1 MTRLPVSGSS
11 IASPLRSEGDLKGV
25 LSDLRVDHVLSRAAV
40 HEIYLSLG
48 SIIGQWMSEEQRLE
62 VSSVAGSLLSTAKSL
77 NEAVRTLGGFE
88 TGLHS
93 DLEIAVA
100 TRIAKYLA
108 LVPGVSSLTEAQE
121 LISSF
126 RQEAARIAHVC
137 MVARADL
144 PNRPEKLGR
153 RALHWYD
160 AFTALLLQIAEKA
173 DLEPTLGKDRITGVR
188 SGWLFEAAQALEAF
202 LYPEMRSPSA
212 EACGSRLDRSKRRL
226 RRGTRQN
233 TRVR

>member
-40 HEIYLSLG
+40 HEIYLSLA

-77 NEAVRTLGGFE
+77 NEAVLTLGGFE

-160 AFTALLLQIAEKA
+160 AFTALLLQMAEKA
-173 DLEPTLGKDRITGVR
+173 NLEPTLGKDRITGVR
-188 SGWLFEAAQALEAF
+188 SGWRKPRGRGVDRLAIV
-202 LYPEMRSPSA
+202 SP
-212 EACGSRLDRSKRRL
+212 RDRKS
-226 RRGTRQN
+226 
-233 TRVR
+233 VA

>member
-1 MTRLPVSGSS
+1 MV
-11 IASPLRSEGDLKGV
+11 SPLRDEEELKRV
-25 LSDLRVDHVLSRAAV
+25 LSDLRVDHVLSPAAV
-40 HEIYLSLG
+40 HEIYLSLA
-48 SIIGQWMSEEQRLE
+48 SIIGQWMSEQQRLE

-77 NEAVRTLGGFE
+77 NEAVLTLGGLE

-108 LVPGVSSLTEAQE
+108 HEPGVKSLGEAQE

-126 RQEAARIAHVC
+126 RREAARIAHVC

-144 PNRPEKLGR
+144 PNRPEKFGR

-173 DLEPTLGKDRITGVR
+173 DFEPTLGKDRITGVR

-202 LYPEMRSPSA
+202 LDPEMRSPSA

-226 RRGTRQN
+226 RRRTRQN
-233 TRVR
+233 SRAR